1 MNKNNT
7 EASVENLIAP
17 KEYYNLKEEEQYDFL
32 LKNAIYI
39 KRNNKP
45 NDDRYLENKDKKEC
59 WFLEEYYIVNPIII
73 KDIISTFLKL
83 PINTSPIKDKIKVA
97 VSNSLDVSDA
107 LKKWHKEYSTT
118 ISESYI
124 NPLEFYDE
132 NKINTSKL
140 EKKITKHFKKASCDC
155 INLRIVEQYIL
166 ITEFELS
173 YIPFYK
179 EMIKVITCMDILH
192 FIKTQVQSELAIKL
206 KSNQKQLTTNQ
217 TVILIEKIQHLENW
231 SDYESTK
238 KATIISAL
246 TGKSYENTR
255 KAFYLLEKKSSELT
269 PQFKKDIEHIDNLL
283 KNSNIY

>member
-7 EASVENLIAP
+7 EASVENLITS

-32 LKNAIYI
+32 LKNAIYT

-45 NDDRYLENKDKKEC
+45 SDDRYLENKDKKER
-59 WFLEEYYIVNPIII
+59 WFLEEYYTVNPIII
-73 KDIISTFLKL
+73 KDIISAFLKFA
-83 PINTSPIKDKIKVA
+83 INTSAIKDKIKVA
-97 VSNSLDVSDA
+97 ISNSLDVSET
-107 LKKWHKEYSTT
+107 LKKWHKEYSMV

-132 NKINTSKL
+132 NEIDTNKL
-140 EKKITKHFKKASCDC
+140 EKHITNHFKESSCNC
-155 INLRIVEQYIL
+155 INVRIVEQYIF
-166 ITEFELS
+166 IMEFELS

-179 EMIKVITCMDILH
+179 EMITIMTSMDVLH
-192 FIKTQVQSELAIKL
+192 FVKTQVQSEIEIK
-206 KSNQKQLTTNQ
+206 SRNNQKQLTTNQ

-231 SDYESTK
+231 SNYESTK

-283 KNSNIY
+283 KNSGIY